1 MNDPQFP
8 RFRSFYD
15 SLVLSATS
23 KGILFADAQDLAG
36 DAIERA
42 LSGFDPAKGEFPAF
56 CHTILSNLVKNYWRD
71 KKKTEKYPD
80 DEGPV
85 DPEPFIDAIEL
96 AETVRE
102 IRAALSA
109 IKKKLSSGEIVFLN
123 HLQDVLDESGERAI
137 SEAARRSGLTPAK
150 GWDLFRKIRRKAKG
164 VSVTLESDL
173 FVSDVQSKM
182 PSPMM
187 VAQQIPLFP
196 SPSRDI
202 LARFTPEQLRKI
214 ESLLP

>member
-23 KGILFADAQDLAG
+23 RGILFADAQDLAG

-42 LSGFDPAKGEFPAF
+42 LSGFDPAKGEFSAF

-109 IKKKLSSGEIVFLN
+109 IKKKLSPGEVIFLN

-164 VSVTLESDL
+164 ASVTLESDL

-187 VAQQIPLFP
+187 VAQQMPLFP

-202 LARFTPEQLRKI
+202 LARFTAEQLRKI